1 MPEDTSTLECLVR
14 HWTTAKKQEEAVRF
28 GRIVLEE
35 KIAALVPGPDKGQK
49 TVTLADGTK
58 VTVERGFNYKA
69 DCKEISGIFN
79 NRFPNEHLPIK
90 QKTTYEL
97 DVPGY
102 EWYRDNNSEIA
113 ALLSECVTVTPKKT
127 AVSVK
132 VAK

>member
-79 NRFPNEHLPIK
+79 NRFPNKNLHQDCYQSGDSHHL
-90 QKTTYEL
+90 Q
-97 DVPGY
+97 D
-102 EWYRDNNSEIA
+102 
-113 ALLSECVTVTPKKT
+113 
-127 AVSVK
+127 
-132 VAK
+132 